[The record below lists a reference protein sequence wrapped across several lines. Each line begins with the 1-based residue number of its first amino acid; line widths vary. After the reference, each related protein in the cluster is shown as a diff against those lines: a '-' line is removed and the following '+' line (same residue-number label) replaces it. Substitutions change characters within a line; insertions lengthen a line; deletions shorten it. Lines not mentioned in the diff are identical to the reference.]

1 MGIPATTWTVFKLL
15 RPCQS
20 EGICAYSLENL
31 KIDSLYK
38 EGVKKEKSRSIFDSN
53 VLYKLKQHYQH
64 LYSSKHLYIYV
75 R

>member
-38 EGVKKEKSRSIFDSN
+38 EGVKKDN
-53 VLYKLKQHYQH
+53 QD
-64 LYSSKHLYIYV
+64 
-75 R
+75 